1 MVPPDPLYFGAVG
14 AARMAPMAPLLKIE
28 RLRHA
33 LRERLNSPLH
43 SAADAGGF
51 LPPLGPF
58 SSEDGGRPLEDPAPV
73 GGSVKAWLGI
83 DVGSVSTNLV

>member
-33 LRERLNSPLH
+33 LRDRLNSPSH
-43 SAADAGGF
+43 AAADAGVF